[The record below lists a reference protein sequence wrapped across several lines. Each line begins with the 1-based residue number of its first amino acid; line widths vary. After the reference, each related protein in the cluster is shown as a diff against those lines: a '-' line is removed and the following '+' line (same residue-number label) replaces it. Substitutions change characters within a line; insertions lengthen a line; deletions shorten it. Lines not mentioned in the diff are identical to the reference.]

1 MKTYLLTFFLFVFAF
16 KAYTQQP
23 VSIHLTEKDGLPD
36 TEFYDI
42 LEDDNGLIWLAADK
56 GLFSYNGSEYVSYT
70 HPKQVGLSVFALT
83 KDKDNKIWYTNLANQ
98 VFYIENGEV
107 HLFLNIKEYFKGY
120 LVKLTFKND
129 LLIMNYINQV
139 LICNKET
146 GAIVYQTKNKK
157 EGGVLFYSNPL
168 VKNDSIFFMNEA
180 GKYTLIDK
188 FYKFKSSIEDPL
200 LEKYIISSFGDLKEI
215 NHRIVVFFNRIDGTT
230 SHYIADKI
238 GVKTKIKTNLPT
250 KLRIYTSILIDDKI
264 FYATN
269 KGVFICNLMNDILS
283 VEQQLLPNTQVS
295 EILKDTQG
303 NIWLTTLGDGIY
315 VIPNLNLKT
324 NFKIRSAN
332 RITKLYKGNRN
343 ELFLIPKK
351 QHLYKFTSTSQKID
365 TIAYKNVSEL
375 KYFFY
380 HPKTESYFIK
390 RLDNFLGSYQLKSN
404 QFIFKKE
411 NTTSIIKD
419 HSFINDNE
427 ILLASGSSIGKFL
440 ITNENELKDVFENII
455 RSYSCF
461 YKATTEESFFGTV
474 DGLFVYD
481 KNFDKKE
488 IKYQNNSIYIR
499 DIISIDDDIIWCLSF
514 KNGIYKIKDHKVIAH
529 YTQENGLLSNIN
541 SYIQGLDANIWIAG
555 DHGVQELNTVTNQFR
570 NLTKKNGVPSYNFT
584 GLEIIDDEIY
594 LSTDSELF
602 SFNAKTVFNQQPKN
616 QLQPYFTSIAIDD
629 KKQAFQNEYV
639 LKNDKKKIT
648 INYNT
653 NGFSSKENSTYQYR
667 LFDKNEALPDWQI
680 NTSNNNQIIYNR
692 LAEGDYIFQ
701 LKNKDATET
710 SEIKELNF
718 IVEGVFY
725 EQLWFYGLISFGV
738 ISLFLMY
745 SYNTNKRL
753 KEKQRLEL
761 EKQNKEIE
769 NIFLK
774 LESLRSQMNPH
785 FVFNALNSI
794 QDYIVNNQKNLA
806 ADYLGK
812 FADLIR
818 KYLDQS
824 SKKEIALS
832 EEIETI
838 ERYLELEKLRFE
850 EKLSYQIKIQENL
863 NIDDIFIPT
872 VLIQPYVENAL
883 KHGLLHK
890 KEKGNLSIEISINE
904 EKSTLIITVIDNGVG
919 RKKAAAIKEK
929 QIRRHVSFAT
939 EATNK
944 RLELLNYNKQD
955 KIELLVEDL
964 DVNAKDV
971 GTKVTLII
979 PI

>member
-70 HPKQVGLSVFALT
+70 HPKQVGLSVFSLT

-120 LVKLTFKND
+120 LVKLTFKDN
-129 LLIMNYINQV
+129 LLIMNYVNQV

-146 GAIVYQTKNKK
+146 GNIEYQNKPNK
-157 EGGVLFYSNPL
+157 GILFYSNPII
-168 VKNDSIFFMNEA
+168 KNDSIFFMNEI
-180 GKYTLIDK
+180 GKYAIIDK
-188 FYKFKSSIEDPL
+188 SYRFKSSMEGSL
-200 LEKYIISSFGDLKEI
+200 MQKNKVSSFGNLKEI
-215 NHRIVVFFNRIDGTT
+215 NHKIVVFFNMMDGTT

-238 GVKTKIKTNLPT
+238 GVKTKIKTNLPS
-250 KLRIYTSILIDDKI
+250 KLRIYTSVVIDDKI
-264 FYATN
+264 FYTTN
-269 KGVFICNLMNDILS
+269 KGAFICNLNDDILS
-283 VEQQLLPNTQVS
+283 VEQQLLHNIQVS
-295 EILKDTQG
+295 KILKDTQG
-303 NIWLTTLGDGIY
+303 NIWLTTLGEGIY

-324 NFKIRSAN
+324 NFKIGSAN
-332 RITKLYKGNRN
+332 RINKLFKGNTN

-351 QHLYKFTSTSQKID
+351 QHIYKFASTSKKID
-365 TIAYKNVSEL
+365 TIAYKNVPDL
-375 KYFFY
+375 RYIFY
-380 HPKTESYFIK
+380 NPKTESYFIK
-390 RLDNFLGSYQLKSN
+390 LLDNFLGSYQLKSN

-419 HSFINDNE
+419 HYFMNNNE
-427 ILLASGSSIGKFL
+427 ILFATGSTIGKFL
-440 ITNENELKDVFENII
+440 ITNENELKDVFKNII

-488 IKYQNNSIYIR
+488 IQYQNNAIYIR

-514 KNGIYKIKDHKVIAH
+514 KNGIYKIKNHEVIAH

-541 SYIQGLDANIWIAG
+541 SYLQGLDANIWIAG

-584 GLEIIDDEIY
+584 GLEIIDDDIY

-602 SFNAKTVFNQQPKN
+602 SFNANTVFNQQPKN

-629 KKQAFQNEYV
+629 KKQTLQNEYV

-653 NGFSSKENSTYQYR
+653 NGFSSRENSTYQYR
-667 LFDKNEALPDWQI
+667 LFDKNEALPNWQI

-692 LAEGDYIFQ
+692 LAEGNYIFQ
-701 LKNKDATET
+701 LKNKDAKET
-710 SEIKELNF
+710 SEIKEINF

-794 QDYIVNNQKNLA
+794 QDYIINNQKNLA

-824 SKKEIALS
+824 SKKEIVLS

-890 KEKGNLSIEISINE
+890 TKKGKLILEISKNE

-929 QIRRHVSFAT
+929 QIRRHTSFAT

-944 RLELLNYNKQD
+944 RLALLNYNKKD
-955 KIELLVEDL
+955 KIELFVEDL
-964 DVNAKDV
+964 DINAKDV